1 MDNGYLKS
9 MIETFETELHRKN
22 NMILT
27 LLNINT
33 CTSNNDLKEEC
44 NVDKI
49 NLSLQPI
56 PINID
61 TPISNQTNIDKGN
74 KIYEPQDRTSQ
85 KIDNQLLQIRSDL
98 HQKYVNSKDRKDQSN
113 IE

>member
-1 MDNGYLKS
+1 MINQLVDKLNSNMDNGYLKS

-49 NLSLQPI
+49 NVSLQPI

-61 TPISNQTNIDKGN
+61 TPISAN
-74 KIYEPQDRTSQ
+74 RHF
-85 KIDNQLLQIRSDL
+85 DL
-98 HQKYVNSKDRKDQSN
+98 TYPIKV
-113 IE
+113 EVF